1 MSTVRPFLSGVR
13 GGQTQASPHR
23 PPPAGSSYRI
33 AHVLHYPPPSH
44 SLTLSINYTRALTF
58 ENLRIVKQ
66 QLLDE
71 RQRLTSANLKR
82 AARVDNM
89 AEEALLPHAE
99 LTAP

>member
-1 MSTVRPFLSGVR
+1 
-13 GGQTQASPHR
+13 
-23 PPPAGSSYRI
+23 
-33 AHVLHYPPPSH
+33 
-44 SLTLSINYTRALTF
+44 
-58 ENLRIVKQ
+58 LRIVKQ

-71 RQRLTSANLKR
+71 RQRLTSANLKM